1 MTVLQASRCLF
12 KLKLIKLT
20 MDVRRGNVY
29 MLLAWG
35 TLVQEPQQRHRE
47 LIVVERVASRH
58 NGK

>member
-1 MTVLQASRCLF
+1 
-12 KLKLIKLT
+12 

-29 MLLAWG
+29 MLLVWG

-58 NGK
+58 NEK